1 MLKQIV
7 GLVLLSVIFFI
18 GPSSQQECV
27 RLSDCSSL
35 SWLNT
40 NGVQYGFTRREIHR
54 QINRAMCDGNP
65 DIVRCPLTNDVEG
78 EKDVNVQNVLRCQ
91 RSERFKM
98 STFRMVL

>member
-91 RSERFKM
+91 RSECSYKGK
-98 STFRMVL
+98 